1 MSTSEIWSERPAQD
15 AMTEAYPVGNGHLG
29 AMVHGGVDRERL
41 VLCQDTLYAGAP
53 YDPNRPGAHT
63 ELAAI
68 RELVFKGESGAARR
82 LIDEKFMA
90 EPLRQMPFQT
100 LGKLELDFALEGE
113 ATEYRRWLDLD
124 SATTVTTF
132 SVAGVEYRREVLA
145 SNPAGV
151 IAIRLSANRKR
162 SITVRVGLSTP
173 HQRFDHG
180 MAGEIMAMTGENGA
194 AEGIPGRLRWVAHA
208 EVRAKGG
215 TRRTG
220 EDSVAIDE
228 ADEVVILVAL
238 STSFVNYQDVS
249 GDPVAKNLTAIAKL
263 SQQSFAQIRRKHIAD
278 YGRLARRFELKL
290 AEDGDTELPT
300 LARVKRFSEGRPD
313 AGLVALYVRFARYL
327 LISCSRPGS
336 QPANLQ
342 GLWVDSLSPAW
353 GSKYTININTEM
365 NYWLAEP
372 MNLAECAQ
380 PLHGMVRDLAQTGQ
394 RTARELYDAPGW
406 VTHHNTDLWRATA
419 PIDGAFWG
427 MWAMGGAWLCA
438 HLWDRYDFSRNLD
451 DLRAVYPTMREA
463 ARFFLAALVVDPP
476 SGFLVTCPSISPE
489 NAIPGPDGSSI
500 VAGPEMDNAIL
511 RDLFDRTAEA
521 SELLSED
528 VELRTEIRAA
538 RARLRPQQIGK
549 AGQLQEWAEDW
560 DLEAP
565 ERTHRHVSHLF
576 GLHPSHQISPL
587 VTPELARAAR
597 KTLELRG
604 DDGTGWSL
612 AWKINFWAR
621 LHDAPKTER
630 LVRMLL
636 SPERTYPNFF
646 DAHPPFQIDGN
657 FGGANG
663 ILEAI
668 VQSHLPVTFETP
680 KDSPRLVHL
689 LPALPTEWSSGS
701 VRGVRLRGGF
711 SLDMA
716 WEAGHITAC
725 TLRGRGRVRVRYPDP
740 VTGQPVERW
749 VRVNGRAELLDQT
762 G

>member
-1 MSTSEIWSERPAQD
+1 MEPSQIWSERPAQD

-29 AMVHGGVDRERL
+29 AMVFGGTNRERL
-41 VLCQDTLYAGAP
+41 VLCQDTLYAGGP
-53 YDPNRPGAHT
+53 YDPNRPGAHV
-63 ELAAI
+63 ELGAI
-68 RELVFKGESGAARR
+68 RDLVFKGQSGAARR

-90 EPLRQMPFQT
+90 EPLRQMPYQT
-100 LGKLELDFALEGE
+100 LGNLELDFSLEGE
-113 ATEYRRWLDLD
+113 VTEYRRWLDLAE
-124 SATTVTTF
+124 ATTVTTF
-132 SVAGVEYRREVLA
+132 SVAGIEYRREVFA

-151 IAIRLSANRKR
+151 IAIRLSASRKR

-173 HQRFDHG
+173 HLRFDHG
-180 MAGEIMAMTGENGA
+180 MEGDVLEMTGENGA
-194 AEGIPGRLRWVAHA
+194 AEGIPGQLRWAAHA

-215 TRRTG
+215 IRRTG
-220 EDSVAIDE
+220 QDSVSIE
-228 ADEVVILVAL
+228 NADEVVILVAL
-238 STSFVNYQDVS
+238 STSYVNYQDVS
-249 GDPVAKNLTAIAKL
+249 GDPIAENLAALAKQRKR
-263 SQQSFAQIRRKHIAD
+263 SFAQIRQMHVAD
-278 YGRLARRFELKL
+278 YGRFAKRFELKL
-290 AEDGDTELPT
+290 TEDGDMDLPT
-300 LARVKRFSEGRPD
+300 QARVKRFSEGHPD

-372 MNLAECAQ
+372 MNLAECAA
-380 PLHGMVRDLAQTGQ
+380 PLHAMVQDLAVTGQ
-394 RTARELYDAPGW
+394 RSARELYDAPGW

-427 MWAMGGAWLCA
+427 MWPMGGAWLCA

-451 DLRAVYPTMREA
+451 DLRAAYTTMREA
-463 ARFFLAALVVDPP
+463 ARFFLSALVVDPRT
-476 SGFLVTCPSISPE
+476 GYLVTCPSISPE
-489 NAIPGPDGSSI
+489 NTIPGPDGSSI

-521 SELLSED
+521 SELLNRD
-528 VELRTEIRAA
+528 PELRQEIRAA
-538 RARLRPQQIGK
+538 RARLSPQQIGK

-587 VTPELARAAR
+587 ATPELATAVR

-621 LHDAPKTER
+621 LHDAKKTER

-663 ILEAI
+663 VLEAI
-668 VQSHLPVTFETP
+668 VQSHLPVTTEKP
-680 KDSPRLVHL
+680 KDGPCLVHL
-689 LPALPTEWSSGS
+689 LPALPSEWSSGS

-716 WEAGHITAC
+716 WEAGRIASC

-740 VTGQPVERW
+740 VTDEPVERW
-749 VRVNGRAELLDQT
+749 VRVNGRAELLD
-762 G
+762 